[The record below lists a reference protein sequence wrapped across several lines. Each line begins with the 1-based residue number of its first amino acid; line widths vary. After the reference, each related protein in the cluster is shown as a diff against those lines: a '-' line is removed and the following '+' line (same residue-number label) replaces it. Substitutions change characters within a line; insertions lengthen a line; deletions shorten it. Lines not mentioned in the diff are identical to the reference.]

1 MLFAGLDD
9 VALEGLILGA
19 KGWVSGLTNAFPKES
34 LELYN
39 AYKRNDLETALAIYR
54 WFMPL
59 LHLDA
64 EHDLVQSIKL
74 AEQIMGRGSER
85 VRPPRYPLTGVRRAE
100 VTALV
105 ETAAATRPR
114 LKASA

>member
-1 MLFAGLDD
+1 MYAALRAGDLD
-9 VALEGLILGA
+9 
-19 KGWVSGLTNAFPKES
+19 
-34 LELYN
+34 
-39 AYKRNDLETALAIYR
+39 TARRIYR

-64 EHDLVQSIKL
+64 DHDLVQAIKL

-85 VRPPRYPLTGVRRAE
+85 VRPPRLPLSGERRAR

-105 ETAAATRPR
+105 RQAAASRP
-114 LKASA
+114 L